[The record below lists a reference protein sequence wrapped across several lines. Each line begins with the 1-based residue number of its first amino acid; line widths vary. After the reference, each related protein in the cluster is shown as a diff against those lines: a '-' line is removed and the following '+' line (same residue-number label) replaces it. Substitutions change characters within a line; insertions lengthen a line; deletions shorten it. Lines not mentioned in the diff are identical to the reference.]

1 MSELTHARDLRIG
14 FIGVGVMGRP
24 MVSNL
29 LRAGFPCTIY
39 DINPLPVEA
48 LVAEGAIA
56 VGSAAEVAR
65 QSDIF
70 ITMVVN
76 DAQFAATLFE
86 PGNAASALKPGAIVI
101 GTSTMSVKMV
111 QEAAMRLQ
119 AMGIDYLDAP
129 VSGGEVGATQG
140 TLSIMVGGSP
150 EVFARCGA
158 VLQVLGS
165 NIYHI
170 GPRVGDGQAVKLI
183 NQLMVCVHNA
193 VAAEALTLGEKMGL
207 DKAMLLEIISKSA
220 GNSWIF
226 SDRGPRMVSENF
238 TPPKSALS
246 ILVKDIGFVV
256 DTANN
261 LGQPLLLG
269 SVAHQLYKM
278 ASNRGWGHLDD
289 SIMIRLMRDIASLDQ
304 HFSIPERIDNP
315 SQPGH
320 TL

>member
-1 MSELTHARDLRIG
+1 MAESLHSRDLRIG

-48 LVAEGAIA
+48 LVAEGAA
-56 VGSAAEVAR
+56 AASSPAEVAR

-70 ITMVVN
+70 MTMVVN
-76 DAQFAATLFE
+76 DAQLAATLFE
-86 PGNAASALKPGAIVI
+86 PGNAASTLKPGAIVI
-101 GTSTMSVKMV
+101 GMSTMSVKMV
-111 QEAAMRLQ
+111 QETAERLQ
-119 AMGIDYLDAP
+119 QADIDYLDAP

-140 TLSIMVGGSP
+140 TLSIMVGGPP
-150 EVFARCGA
+150 EVFARCEA

-170 GPRVGDGQAVKLI
+170 GPRAGDGQAVKMI

-193 VAAEALTLGEKMGL
+193 VAAEALTLGEKVGL
-207 DKAMLLEIISKSA
+207 DKAMLLEIIGKSA

-246 ILVKDIGFVV
+246 ILVKDLGFVV

-261 LGQPLLLG
+261 LGHPLLLG

-278 ASNRGWGHLDD
+278 ANNKGWSQLDD
-289 SIMIRLMRDIASLDQ
+289 SIMIKLMQEIAGLQ
-304 HFSIPERIDNP
+304 
-315 SQPGH
+315 
-320 TL
+320 